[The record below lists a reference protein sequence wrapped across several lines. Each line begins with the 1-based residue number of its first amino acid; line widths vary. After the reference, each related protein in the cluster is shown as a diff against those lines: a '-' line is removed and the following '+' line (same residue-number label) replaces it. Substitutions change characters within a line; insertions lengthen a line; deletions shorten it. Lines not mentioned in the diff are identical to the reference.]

1 MKILN
6 HPRLPFYLLIACCLL
21 LCGIGISFYMNQ
33 SSTQSIDWHNSP
45 LLTMTTLQLFQAI
58 FMKNLIA
65 TFLIISL
72 SIIGFR
78 LIPAICIIFN
88 GYMIGNAISA
98 LNYNSTIIFA
108 TIFPHGYVEFPLLLF
123 SGACAFIII
132 EGLQETGLNAY
143 TLLTRHGNPK
153 VRYILKNYLI
163 YPYIMI
169 ILPGVIIAA
178 IIEATFSAWNLK
190 ILVGG
195 L

>member
-6 HPRLPFYLLIACCLL
+6 HPRLPLYLLVACCLL
-21 LCGIGISFYMNQ
+21 VCGIGISFYMNQ
-33 SSTQSIDWHNSP
+33 SSTQSIDWNNSP

-98 LNYNSTIIFA
+98 LNYNPTIILA

-132 EGLQETGLNAY
+132 ERLQETGLNAY

-163 YPYIMI
+163 YPYIVI

>member
-6 HPRLPFYLLIACCLL
+6 HPRLPLYLLVACCLL
-21 LCGIGISFYMNQ
+21 VCGIGISFYMNQ
-33 SSTQSIDWHNSP
+33 SSTQSIDWNNSP

-98 LNYNSTIIFA
+98 LNYNPTIILA

-163 YPYIMI
+163 YPYIVI

>member
-1 MKILN
+1 
-6 HPRLPFYLLIACCLL
+6 
-21 LCGIGISFYMNQ
+21 
-33 SSTQSIDWHNSP
+33 
-45 LLTMTTLQLFQAI
+45 MTTLQLFQAI

-98 LNYNSTIIFA
+98 LNYNPTIILA

-163 YPYIMI
+163 YPYIVI